1 MRTLL
6 AVLSLLVVGL
16 WVHTGVQTQ
25 EPVIEVYK
33 SPT

>member
-6 AVLSLLVVGL
+6 GAMVVLLGL
-16 WVHTGVQTQ
+16 WSLTPVRAQ

>member
-6 AVLSLLVVGL
+6 TAMSLILVGL
-16 WVHTGVQTQ
+16 GSSATVRTQ

>member
-1 MRTLL
+1 MRTLF

-16 WVHTGVQTQ
+16 VASTGVRTQ

>member
-6 AVLSLLVVGL
+6 AALSLLVVGL
-16 WVHTGVQTQ
+16 AASTAVRTQ

>member
-16 WVHTGVQTQ
+16 GVHTAVRTQ

>member
-6 AVLSLLVVGL
+6 TAMSLILVGL
-16 WVHTGVQTQ
+16 GSPATVRTQ

>member
-1 MRTLL
+1 MRTLF
-6 AVLSLLVVGL
+6 AVLSLLVVGVGAL
-16 WVHTGVQTQ
+16 TTVRTQ

>member
-6 AVLSLLVVGL
+6 AALSLLLVGVGS
-16 WVHTGVQTQ
+16 WTTVRTQ

>member
-6 AVLSLLVVGL
+6 GAMVVLLGLGSLTLVRA
-16 WVHTGVQTQ
+16 Q

>member
-1 MRTLL
+1 MRTALTAL
-6 AVLSLLVVGL
+6 FALLVGVGSL
-16 WVHTGVQTQ
+16 TVVRTQ